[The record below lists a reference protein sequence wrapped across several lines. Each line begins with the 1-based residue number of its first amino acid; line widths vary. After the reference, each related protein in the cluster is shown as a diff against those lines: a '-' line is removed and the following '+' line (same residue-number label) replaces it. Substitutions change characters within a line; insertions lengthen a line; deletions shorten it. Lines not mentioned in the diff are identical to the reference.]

1 MLSEC
6 PVAQLRD
13 PKRALVLA
21 LRAREL
27 GHVGWG
33 EVAVAQ
39 VAAGQYPEALE
50 TCAKASR
57 AGQQTMHLTY
67 CTALAYWHLGRQA
80 EARELLRQIVQQ
92 VGNQQ
97 NQYWYTAEYRWR
109 ARETAKLMGLEIED
123 LKSVDP
129 EKALRNGIALYRRLA
144 EERPGDRGLLPE
156 VTRRYTELYGL
167 LSNGGREGEA
177 QQLAREAIEVVTRLA
192 GDCGV
197 APACRDNLARFHH
210 DLGLFQA
217 QHAQH
222 EEALKN
228 QTRAA
233 HIWGALADDVPGEP
247 GYRVHQANVLVFHL
261 APLLA
266 AVGRAREAEDTYRQ
280 AIREWERLT
289 AEFPATADY
298 RSSLGAAV
306 GSLANFFMSTQ
317 RVGDAEQLCT
327 QAIENRPDLAGVHEV
342 RGRIYSGRKQPDK
355 ALNDFSKAI
364 ELEPRTEPGWY
375 RERADTYAA
384 LQQPDRQLLDLSKAV
399 ELWPDRFDVWVWR
412 GEFHFNRQEWATA
425 IADLSRAIELNEKY
439 WPAWQ
444 MRGTA
449 RTHLNQWEQALNEL
463 RKLIDR
469 EPADIEVLKQ
479 VAGHPAEFARLLAE
493 RNHREEGE
501 QFYSAAL
508 QAFND
513 ACERLSQR
521 TPADPTIRRIQAR
534 VWRGRG
540 GWLLDLRRP
549 ADSVEALR
557 RAVDLYAGLTEPDDR
572 AALGHSLWAL
582 AGALFAVER
591 KDEAEQTLHRAVEVF
606 DALAADFPKNFF
618 YRQEHGFANWQV
630 GWMMN
635 QLGRP
640 LDAEEPF
647 RRALAVHR
655 QLAQDA
661 PKIGEYQLRL
671 GRSYGE
677 LLRLLWSA
685 GRSDEAARLAEDA
698 IDTLSTAA
706 REHGD
711 VAASRDGLA
720 RFHHDYGILQRQS
733 RQNQDALKSFQQAA
747 SIWGKLADDVQ
758 GEPAY
763 RLHQVNVLTGDLPP
777 LLAAAGRVTELD
789 GFAQGLT
796 DLREFMKRHPD
807 QPDGRRLAL
816 ARAHLHWGAW
826 QWRAARR
833 EEAHVTL
840 DQATEIERDNW
851 QIFIER
857 GNLWLIL
864 NEAARAIGD
873 YSGALEHV
881 QDAASQSFIHL
892 QRGSAHSR
900 LGRHAE
906 ARDDW
911 QKAVELAPT
920 SAEANNNLAWL
931 LATCADTTLRD
942 PRRAV
947 ALATKGVEL
956 QPKQGMY
963 WNTLGAARYGA
974 GDWAAAVEALSKS
987 MELRQGGDAFD
998 WFFLAMAEWQRGN
1011 KDEAR
1016 RWYDKA
1022 REWTQRNAAA
1032 NEELQRFEAE
1042 AKGVLEA
1049 K

>member
-1 MLSEC
+1 
-6 PVAQLRD
+6 
-13 PKRALVLA
+13 
-21 LRAREL
+21 
-27 GHVGWG
+27 
-33 EVAVAQ
+33 
-39 VAAGQYPEALE
+39 
-50 TCAKASR
+50 
-57 AGQQTMHLTY
+57 MHLTY

-97 NQYWYTAEYRWR
+97 NQYWYSAEYRWR
-109 ARETAKLMGLEIED
+109 ARESAKLMGLEIED

-129 EKALRNGIALYRRLA
+129 EQALRNGIALYRRLA
-144 EERPGDRGLLPE
+144 EDRPGDARSLRELIA
-156 VTRRYTELYGL
+156 RYVELYRL
-167 LSNGGREGEA
+167 LSSESRKEEA
-177 QQLAREAIEVVTRLA
+177 QGLAQELVAATQLAV
-192 GDCGV
+192 
-197 APACRDNLARFHH
+197 
-210 DLGLFQA
+210 
-217 QHAQH
+217 
-222 EEALKN
+222 
-228 QTRAA
+228 
-233 HIWGALADDVPGEP
+233 EP
-247 GYRVHQANVLVFHL
+247 GAGLS
-261 APLLA
+261 
-266 AVGRAREAEDTYRQ
+266 AEND
-280 AIREWERLT
+280 
-289 AEFPATADY
+289 
-298 RSSLGAAV
+298 
-306 GSLANFFMSTQ
+306 
-317 RVGDAEQLCT
+317 RVG
-327 QAIENRPDLAGVHEV
+327 
-342 RGRIYSGRKQPDK
+342 
-355 ALNDFSKAI
+355 
-364 ELEPRTEPGWY
+364 
-375 RERADTYAA
+375 
-384 LQQPDRQLLDLSKAV
+384 
-399 ELWPDRFDVWVWR
+399 
-412 GEFHFNRQEWATA
+412 
-425 IADLSRAIELNEKY
+425 
-439 WPAWQ
+439 
-444 MRGTA
+444 
-449 RTHLNQWEQALNEL
+449 
-463 RKLIDR
+463 
-469 EPADIEVLKQ
+469 
-479 VAGHPAEFARLLAE
+479 
-493 RNHREEGE
+493 
-501 QFYSAAL
+501 
-508 QAFND
+508 
-513 ACERLSQR
+513 
-521 TPADPTIRRIQAR
+521 
-534 VWRGRG
+534 
-540 GWLLDLRRP
+540 
-549 ADSVEALR
+549 
-557 RAVDLYAGLTEPDDR
+557 
-572 AALGHSLWAL
+572 LGHSLWQL
-582 AGALFAVER
+582 AGVLPTIGHNDDAETALR
-591 KDEAEQTLHRAVEVF
+591 RSVEVF
-606 DALAADFPKNFF
+606 EALAADFPKNFF

-661 PKIGEYQLRL
+661 PKIGEYHLRL

-747 SIWGKLADDVQ
+747 SIWGKLADDVP

-789 GFAQGLT
+789 EFAQGLT

-833 EEAHVTL
+833 EEAHLTL
-840 DQATEIERDNW
+840 DQATEVERDNW
-851 QIFIER
+851 QILIER
-857 GNLWLIL
+857 GNLWLSL

-881 QDAASQSFIHL
+881 QDAASRSLLYQQL
-892 QRGSAHSR
+892 GLAHSR

-911 QKAVELAPT
+911 QKAVELAPA

-931 LATCADTTLRD
+931 LATCADATLRD

-947 ALATKGVEL
+947 ALAAKSVEL
-956 QPKQGMY
+956 QPNQGMY

-974 GDWAAAVEALSKS
+974 GDWEAAVEALSKS
-987 MELRQGGDAFD
+987 MALRQGGDAFD

-1022 REWTQRNAAA
+1022 REWTQKNGAA